1 MKTCRDKLNGGAGMK
16 AGRRQRAR
24 VAGAL
29 LLLPLAACDTSGLV
43 EIDTPDIIGR
53 PIVEDPENIDA
64 VRNGALFEFARA
76 IGGTTSN
83 LFDTGLVAYGG
94 LLADELWASS
104 TYTTTHNRVDGRNV
118 ESTNGGANLVF
129 FWLQRA
135 RNATELASQLY
146 TQTPQVNSPE
156 HAQMTAL
163 SGYSYVFFAESYCS
177 GVPFS
182 RQPFEGATEY
192 GAPQSTEQILTTA
205 LARFESAIQ
214 QAGTSA
220 QQLNL
225 ARIGQ
230 ARALQ
235 GLGRFQEAAQ
245 AVAAVPTGYV
255 YNIDHS
261 ESSTGQNN
269 GTWYWTN
276 SAARLSA
283 ATNEGTN
290 GLNYF
295 NRGPGPNTID
305 PRVPVDS
312 AGTGLGTNVPQYN
325 QGVYVTR
332 GAPIRLASGIEA
344 RLIEAEAALNGGQ
357 SPAYLTTLNALRAT
371 LTGLAPLVDP
381 GTPQARV
388 RQLYGER
395 ARWLWLTGHRLG
407 DLRRMIWHYGFQ
419 GDQVF
424 PVGATIQGL
433 SYGDHVNLAIPF
445 SELNNPNFDASQAC
459 TDRTR

>member
-1 MKTCRDKLNGGAGMK
+1 MTTYSDVLNSGRRRASRFRRALGAG
-16 AGRRQRAR
+16 A
-24 VAGAL
+24 
-29 LLLPLAACDTSGLV
+29 LLLPLAACDTGGLV

-53 PIVEDPENIDA
+53 PIVEDPDNIDA

-76 IGGTTSN
+76 IGGTSSN

-104 TYTTTHNRVDGRNV
+104 TYTTTHNRVDARNV
-118 ESTNGGANLVF
+118 EDTNGGANLVF

-135 RNATELASQLY
+135 RNATELASELY
-146 TQTPQVNSPE
+146 TQTPQVNSPA

-163 SGYSYVFFAESYCS
+163 AGYSYVFFAESYCS

-182 RQPFEGATEY
+182 RQPFVGATEY
-192 GAPQSTEQILTTA
+192 GAPQTTEQILNIA
-205 LARFESAIQ
+205 LTRFESAIQ

-225 ARIGQ
+225 ARIGR

-235 GLGRFQEAAQ
+235 GLGRFQEAGQ
-245 AVAAVPTGYV
+245 AVAEVPTQFV
-255 YNIDHS
+255 SNIDFS
-261 ESSTGQNN
+261 ETSSGQNN
-269 GTWYWTN
+269 GTWFWIN
-276 SAARLSA
+276 SVSRLSA

-295 NRGPGPNTID
+295 TRGARPNTID

-325 QGVYVTR
+325 QGRYPTR

-344 RLIEAEAALNGGQ
+344 RLIEAEAALNRGQ
-357 SPAYLTTLNALRAT
+357 SPAYLVVLNALRAAQA
-371 LTGLAPLVDP
+371 GLPPLVDP
-381 GTPQARV
+381 VTPSARV
-388 RQLYGER
+388 RQLYEER

-407 DLRRMIWHYGFQ
+407 DLRRMIWHYGFH

-424 PVGATIQGL
+424 PIGATIQGV

-445 SELNNPNFDASQAC
+445 SELNNPNFDAAQAC